1 MRRAAGIFLLL
12 LALWPAPLLAEAE
25 WISVKRIYD
34 GDTLKLKDG
43 RKVRLIGID
52 APELHRN
59 DKLYRDAERTHRD
72 AKTLLKM
79 GKKSYEVLKK
89 LVGKG
94 PVRLEFDQTSRDKY
108 QRSLAYVY
116 VRMKPER
123 FAKAVQAPRPKKGER
138 SEEREYLV
146 NRELIRYG
154 WADAFRNFDYR
165 YKAEF
170 LDLERQARQQG
181 LGLWKD

>member
-1 MRRAAGIFLLL
+1 MRRLAAILLL
-12 LALWPAPLLAEAE
+12 CLALCSVSLRAEAE
-25 WISVKRIYD
+25 WTAVKKVYD

-52 APELHRN
+52 APELHPN
-59 DKLYRDAERTHRD
+59 EKLYRDVQRTQRD

-89 LVGKG
+89 LVGEG

-123 FAKAVQAPRPKKGER
+123 FAKAVGAPRPKKKANTEA
-138 SEEREYLV
+138 REYLV

-170 LDLERQARQQG
+170 IDLERQARQQG
-181 LGLWKD
+181 LGLWKH

>member
-1 MRRAAGIFLLL
+1 MKRVIGIFLLC
-12 LALWPAPLLAEAE
+12 LALCPAPLRAESE
-25 WISVKRIYD
+25 WIAVKKIYD

-59 DKLYRDAERTHRD
+59 DKLYRDTQRTHRD

-123 FAKAVQAPRPKKGER
+123 FAKAVGAPRPKKGADDET
-138 SEEREYLV
+138 REYLV

>member
-123 FAKAVQAPRPKKGER
+123 FAKAVQAPRPKKGEN

-146 NRELIRYG
+146 NR
-154 WADAFRNFDYR
+154 
-165 YKAEF
+165 
-170 LDLERQARQQG
+170 
-181 LGLWKD
+181 